1 MQHLAAKKAAMR
13 SVFGS
18 RGPARAVHAKAGA
31 SEGHA
36 SASGRTAA
44 LPRRV
49 ILGAGLATALVA
61 VPLASSGPDSRA
73 AAASPADGIDLERR
87 LGEVRYSE
95 AEWRERLGPAAY
107 DVLRREATERRWTSP
122 YNFEKRAGTFKCAG
136 CGSPLFDA
144 STKFESGTGWPSFF
158 QPLPG
163 AVAEVSDY
171 SIIFMPRTEVRCRK
185 CQGHLGHVFD
195 DGPAPTGLRYC
206 MNGLA
211 LSFEP
216 VPGA

>member
-1 MQHLAAKKAAMR
+1 MR
-13 SVFGS
+13 SMFGS
-18 RGPARAVHAKAGA
+18 RGPARAVHAKAGSDGQA
-31 SEGHA
+31 ST
-36 SASGRTAA
+36 SGRTA

-61 VPLASSGPDSRA
+61 VPLLATAPDSRA
-73 AAASPADGIDLERR
+73 AAAAAGGIDLEKR

-122 YNFEKRAGTFKCAG
+122 YNFEKREGVFKCAG
-136 CGSPLFDA
+136 CDSPLFNA
-144 STKFESGTGWPSFF
+144 SAKFESGTGWPSFF

-163 AVAEVSDY
+163 AVTEVSDY

-216 VPGA
+216 APGA